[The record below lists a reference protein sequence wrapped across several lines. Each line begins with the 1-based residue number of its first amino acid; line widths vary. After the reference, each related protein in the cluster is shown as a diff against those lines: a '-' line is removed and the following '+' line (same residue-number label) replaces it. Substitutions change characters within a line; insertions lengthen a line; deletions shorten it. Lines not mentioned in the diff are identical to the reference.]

1 MSQHAVARKRSSRS
15 KKFALALDGVQ
26 FRWPGKAGF
35 GLCVDELK
43 VSRGERV
50 LLLGP
55 SGAGKSTLL
64 NLLCGI
70 VTPQA
75 GTIDVLEQD
84 FSEMSASARD
94 RFRAE
99 HLGIV
104 FQMFNLLPYASAA
117 ENVLLPLGF
126 APERRARATRNRPA
140 GKEAVRLLAAL
151 GIDGPL
157 STGMN
162 ASQLSIGQ
170 QQRVA
175 VARALIGDP
184 EIIVADE
191 PTSALD
197 DKAQERFLDLLFGQL
212 STLGSTLLMVSHD
225 RRIARRF
232 DRAVNLDAIA
242 RVMGGAAT

>member
-1 MSQHAVARKRSSRS
+1 MARKTPSCS
-15 KKFALALDGVQ
+15 KPSALALCGVQ

-35 GLCVDELK
+35 GLAIDGLT

-64 NLLCGI
+64 NLVCGI
-70 VTPQA
+70 VAPRA
-75 GTIDVLEQD
+75 GTIKVLGQD
-84 FSEMSASARD
+84 IAAMRASARD

-126 APERRARATRNRPA
+126 AHARRARATRSRPA
-140 GKEAVRLLAAL
+140 GEEAVRLLAAL
-151 GIDGPL
+151 GIEEPL
-157 STGMN
+157 STLMN

-175 VARALIGDP
+175 VARALIGEP
-184 EIIVADE
+184 EIVVADE

-197 DKAQERFLDLLFGQL
+197 QVARERFLDHLFGQL
-212 STLGSTLLMVSHD
+212 NTLGSTLLMVSHD
-225 RRIARRF
+225 RRIAGRF
-232 DRAVNLDAIA
+232 DRTIRLDEIA
-242 RVMGGAAT
+242 QVMEEASA

>member
-1 MSQHAVARKRSSRS
+1 MR
-15 KKFALALDGVQ
+15 

-35 GLCVDELK
+35 GLSVDALK
-43 VSRGERV
+43 VLQGERV

-55 SGAGKSTLL
+55 SGSGKSTLL
-64 NLLCGI
+64 NLVCGI
-70 VTPQA
+70 VAPQA
-75 GTIDVLEQD
+75 GAIEVLGQD
-84 FSEMSASARD
+84 IAAMRATARD

-104 FQMFNLLPYASAA
+104 FQMFNLLPYANAA

-126 APERRARATRNRPA
+126 APQRRGRATRDRTA
-140 GKEAVRLLAAL
+140 GEQAVRLLAEL
-151 GIDGPL
+151 GIEGPL
-157 STGMN
+157 SDAMN

-175 VARALIGDP
+175 VARALIGEP
-184 EIIVADE
+184 EIIIADE

-197 DKAQERFLDLLFGQL
+197 DKAQERFLDLLFAQL
-212 STLGSTLLMVSHD
+212 DKRGSTLLMVSHD

-232 DRAVNLDAIA
+232 DRAIRLDEIA
-242 RVMGGAAT
+242 KEMEGTSG